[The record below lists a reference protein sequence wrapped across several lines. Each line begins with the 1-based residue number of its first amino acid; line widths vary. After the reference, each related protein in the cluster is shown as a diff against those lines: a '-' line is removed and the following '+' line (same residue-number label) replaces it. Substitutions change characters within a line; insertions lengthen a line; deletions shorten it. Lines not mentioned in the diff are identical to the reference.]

1 MNRLA
6 VRRRSFPVLILA
18 GLVCSALALGTNA
31 SSAATKKKVSTK
43 KKVAATFTLKVT
55 PATVTLTTGGQ
66 STLFVAVTRS
76 STFRKGVALE
86 LDDLPVGVSVVSSAA
101 VKGGVSVVI
110 GAPTTVSS
118 SVSIVRMVGT
128 GGGLRREAPFTLQ
141 VNGRAVLP
149 PPVTPVLPTP
159 PTPPTSVVQSVGEFS
174 LSVDPAT
181 TVVPA
186 GAPTRYAVFVN
197 GAGGFNGTVQFRLR
211 GLPTGAQAAFLPEFS
226 KQGTTLLITTG
237 VTTPQGNYAL
247 VVDGLE
253 GNRIRSVNL
262 TLSVRTGADFT
273 IGIISQT
280 TTLIPGGTTGITV
293 NVASL
298 TSTTADVNLTF
309 AGLSAGSTVTPITA
323 RISQTGFFQVVIPTN
338 APSAIYRLTVTGT
351 SGSFVKSAFVD
362 LTVQGT
368 ASIGISPGGASAPR
382 GSTTTYSLQLAAT
395 AGTSAPVLNV
405 SGTPAASSFNII
417 YNADGSRL
425 LTITTTA
432 DTPTGQYTI
441 TVTARYGTV
450 DVAATTQLVVT

>member
-1 MNRLA
+1 MKGVA
-6 VRRRSFPVLILA
+6 MRRRGFPVVIVA

-31 SSAATKKKVSTK
+31 SSAASK
-43 KKVAATFTLKVT
+43 KKVAANFTLKVT
-55 PATVTLTTGGQ
+55 PATVALTTGGQ

-76 STFRKGVALE
+76 STFKKGVALE

-101 VKGGVSVVI
+101 VKGGVNVVI
-110 GAPTTVSS
+110 GAPVTVQS
-118 SVSIVRMVGT
+118 SVSTVRMVGT

-141 VNGRAVLP
+141 VNGRAILP
-149 PPVTPVLPTP
+149 PPVTPQPSVPPVGPVP
-159 PTPPTSVVQSVGEFS
+159 PTPPTSVVQSVGEFA
-174 LSVDPAT
+174 LTVDPAT
-181 TVVPA
+181 TAVPA
-186 GAPTRYAVFVN
+186 GAATRYAVFVN

-226 KQGTTLLITTG
+226 KQGTTLIITTG
-237 VTTPQGNYAL
+237 VTTPQGNYPL

-262 TLSVRTGADFT
+262 TLTVRTGADFS

-280 TTLIPGGTTGITV
+280 TTLIPGGTTGVTV

-298 TSTTADVNLTF
+298 TSTTADVDLTF
-309 AGLSAGSTVTPITA
+309 AGLPAGSTVTPITA
-323 RISQTGFFQVVIPTN
+323 RINQTGFFQVVIPTN

-368 ASIGISPGGASAPR
+368 ASIGISPTGASAPR
-382 GSTTTYSLQLAAT
+382 GSVTTYTLQLVAT
-395 AGTSAPVLNV
+395 AGASAPVLSV
-405 SGTPAASSFNII
+405 SGNPAMSTYNII
-417 YNADGSRL
+417 FNADGTRQ
-425 LTITTTA
+425 LTITTTSA
-432 DTPTGQYTI
+432 TPPGQYTI

-450 DVAATTQLVVT
+450 DVAATTQLLVT

>member
-1 MNRLA
+1 MNGL
-6 VRRRSFPVLILA
+6 VMRRRRFPVLIVA
-18 GLVCSALALGTNA
+18 GLVCSALALGTSS
-31 SSAATKKKVSTK
+31 SSAHTKRR
-43 KKVAATFTLKVT
+43 VAATFTLKVT
-55 PATVTLTTGGQ
+55 PATVTLTGGGQ
-66 STLFVAVTRS
+66 ATLFVAVTRS

-101 VKGGVSVVI
+101 VKGGVNVVI
-110 GAPTTVSS
+110 GAPITTPS
-118 SVSIVRMVGT
+118 SVSTVRMVGT

-141 VNGRAVLP
+141 INGRAVLP
-149 PPVTPVLPTP
+149 PPVTTVP
-159 PTPPTSVVQSVGEFS
+159 PTPPSPPTSVIQSVGEFA
-174 LSVDPAT
+174 LTADPAT

-186 GAPTRYAVFVN
+186 GAATRFAVFVN

-226 KQGTTLLITTG
+226 KQGTTLIVKTG
-237 VTTPQGNYAL
+237 ATTPQGNYAL

-262 TLSVRTGADFT
+262 TLSVRTGADFS
-273 IGIISQT
+273 IGIISQV

-298 TSTTADVNLTF
+298 TSTTADVDLTF
-309 AGLSAGSTVTPITA
+309 AGLPAGSTVTPITA
-323 RISQTGFFQVVIPTN
+323 RINQTGFFQVMIPIN

-382 GSTTTYSLQLAAT
+382 GSTTTYSLQLVAT
-395 AGTSAPVLNV
+395 AGASAPVLSV
-405 SGTPAASSFNII
+405 SGYPAASSFNII
-417 YNADGSRL
+417 FNSDGTRQ

-432 DTPTGQYTI
+432 ATPTGQYTI

-450 DVAATTQLVVT
+450 EVAATTQLVVT

>member
-1 MNRLA
+1 MKGLA
-6 VRRRSFPVLILA
+6 MRRRSVPVAIVA
-18 GLVCSALALGTNA
+18 ALVCSALALGTTA
-31 SSAATKKKVSTK
+31 ASAATR
-43 KKVAATFTLKVT
+43 KKVAKTFTLKVT
-55 PATVTLTTGGQ
+55 PATVALTTGGQ
-66 STLFVAVTRS
+66 ATLFVAVTRS
-76 STFRKGVALE
+76 STFKSGVALE
-86 LDDLPVGVSVVSSAA
+86 LDDLPVGVAVVSSAA
-101 VKGGVSVVI
+101 VKGGVNVVI
-110 GAPTTVSS
+110 GAPVTVQS

-149 PPVTPVLPTP
+149 PPVTTLPPAP
-159 PTPPTSVVQSVGEFS
+159 PTPPTSVVQSVGEFA
-174 LSVDPAT
+174 LTIDPVT
-181 TVVPA
+181 TAVPA
-186 GAPTRYAVFVN
+186 GAATRYAVFVN

-226 KQGTTLLITTG
+226 KQGTTLIISTG
-237 VTTPQGNYAL
+237 TNTPQGTYPL

-262 TLSVRTGADFT
+262 TLTVRTGADFT
-273 IGIISQT
+273 IGIISQV

-298 TSTTADVNLTF
+298 TSTTADVDLTF
-309 AGLSAGSTVTPITA
+309 AGLPAGSTVTPITA
-323 RISQTGFFQVVIPTN
+323 RINRTGFFQVVIPTN
-338 APSAIYRLTVTGT
+338 APSAIYRLTVTGR

-382 GSTTTYSLQLAAT
+382 GSTTTYSLQLVAT
-395 AGTSAPVLNV
+395 AGASAPVLSV
-405 SGTPAASSFNII
+405 SGTPAESSFNIFF
-417 YNADGSRL
+417 NADGTRQ

-432 DTPTGQYTI
+432 ATPPGQYTI